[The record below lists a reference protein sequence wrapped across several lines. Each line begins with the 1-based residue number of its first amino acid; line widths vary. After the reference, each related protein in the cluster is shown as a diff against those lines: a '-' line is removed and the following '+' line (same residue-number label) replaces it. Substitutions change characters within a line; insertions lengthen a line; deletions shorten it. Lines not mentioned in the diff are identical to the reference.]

1 MIVISLSRLA
11 FADNSEMKVPMNP
24 PFGKGDFKSN
34 KWSTAEINGV
44 KWLTDPEGKLF
55 YSKGVN
61 IVSPGK
67 QSEKSKTAE
76 AYYWANFYTSV
87 EQWRAKVGAQLRQWG
102 FNTLG
107 GWSDSS
113 PDLGLPLTVD
123 LELGRHS
130 RFHWFDPFE
139 PQMEQKTLEKA
150 RELTAPYRN
159 LPQLI
164 GYFSDNEVGW
174 WNSSLFIWFLKAP
187 WENHTKHFLWQMIYD
202 SYGGSWEAL
211 LADWSPQGGAGDFE
225 DLKKA
230 GAGLKL
236 RPGGNGIRL
245 VDRFMSACA
254 KRYYEL
260 MYKAIH
266 SADPHALV
274 LGDRLPL
281 YYHQDAILA
290 MGDNVD
296 VISTNYNIDVAD
308 GWVAPYYFEG
318 LRKLSGKPV
327 LVSEF
332 FFAAAEN
339 RSGNRNETAGNI
351 HAKPGHLMTVATQAE
366 RSWGAGNAL
375 LSFARFPNVVGA
387 HWFQYCD
394 EPLGGREDGEDYNM
408 GLIDT
413 ANRPYEEL
421 TQDFTKLNCIL
432 DSFHARSV
440 VGTSG
445 GAAAGAGAPRNVE
458 ICRHTAGAAQGGQ
471 SLQKGDGVR
480 PVGIVRADSRIDVCD
495 QTLIEWEKEKTLLSG
510 FTAPAPYVPFG
521 DVHLAWRPE
530 GFYLFS
536 LSDTYVDP
544 NFLDYKDRFPQ
555 SESFQLHFTVEAE
568 GKRNHLAVYLIAQNN
583 SSCPDGFEIR
593 PELCRLEKG
602 VAVQK
607 LPSDGHVQRI
617 EKSLPHIAV
626 EAFFPAKWF
635 GLDELK
641 PGMRLSAN
649 IALVSYFRE
658 FAMVWAGKPEIS
670 DISDPK
676 VFTEIVLE

>member
-1 MIVISLSRLA
+1 MIRHLIVLLVVISLSQLV
-11 FADNSEMKVPMNP
+11 FAQDSEIRIP
-24 PFGKGDFKSN
+24 PTPPSAKADFKGK
-34 KWSTAEINGV
+34 KWSTADINGV
-44 KWLTDPEGKLF
+44 QWLIDPEGKPF

-61 IVSPGK
+61 IVTPGK
-67 QSEKSKTAE
+67 ESEKSRAGQ
-76 AYYWANFYTSV
+76 AYCWSNFYPSI
-87 EQWRAKVGAQLRQWG
+87 EQWRKQIASRLREWG

-113 PDLGLPLTVD
+113 PDLGLPLMVD
-123 LELGRHS
+123 LELGRNSH
-130 RFHWFDPFE
+130 FHWFDPFD

-187 WENHTKHFLWQMIYD
+187 WENHTKRFLWQMIYD
-202 SYGGSWEAL
+202 NYEGSWEAF
-211 LADWSPQGGAGDFE
+211 LADWSPQGGARDFE

-230 GAGLKL
+230 GASLKL

-266 SADPHALV
+266 AAHPGALV

-296 VISTNYNIDVAD
+296 VISTNYNVDVAD
-308 GWVAPYYFEG
+308 GWVAPYFFEG
-318 LRKLSGKPV
+318 LRKLSHKPV

-339 RSGNRNETAGNI
+339 RSGNRNETARNV

-366 RSWGAGNAL
+366 RTWGAGNAL

-413 ANRPYEEL
+413 SNRPYEAL
-421 TQDFTKLNCIL
+421 TQDFKKLNPVL
-432 DSFHARSV
+432 ESVHARSA
-440 VGTSG
+440 GESQRRGRPDARRG
-445 GAAAGAGAPRNVE
+445 GEESAKERWSSAGQDSP
-458 ICRHTAGAAQGGQ
+458 GG
-471 SLQKGDGVR
+471 LPNRCFR
-480 PVGIVRADSRIDVCD
+480 PVAHRVGKGKNAAFRLYRAGPLCPLWRC
-495 QTLIEWEKEKTLLSG
+495 
-510 FTAPAPYVPFG
+510 APYMETGGLLPFQPVG
-521 DVHLAWRPE
+521 HLR
-530 GFYLFS
+530 
-536 LSDTYVDP
+536 
-544 NFLDYKDRFPQ
+544 
-555 SESFQLHFTVEAE
+555 
-568 GKRNHLAVYLIAQNN
+568 
-583 SSCPDGFEIR
+583 
-593 PELCRLEKG
+593 
-602 VAVQK
+602 
-607 LPSDGHVQRI
+607 
-617 EKSLPHIAV
+617 
-626 EAFFPAKWF
+626 
-635 GLDELK
+635 
-641 PGMRLSAN
+641 
-649 IALVSYFRE
+649 
-658 FAMVWAGKPEIS
+658 
-670 DISDPK
+670 
-676 VFTEIVLE
+676 